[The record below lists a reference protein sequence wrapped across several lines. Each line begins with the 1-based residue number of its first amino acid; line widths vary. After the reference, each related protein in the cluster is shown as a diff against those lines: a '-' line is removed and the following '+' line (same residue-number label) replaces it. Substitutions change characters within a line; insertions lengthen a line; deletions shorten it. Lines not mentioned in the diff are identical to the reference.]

1 MEIHLHR
8 EIDILKSKILSLG
21 DMVEENL
28 LNSIK
33 AVENN
38 DIELAKGVMELDNKI
53 DHMELEVEEDCLK
66 ILALHQPVAV
76 DLRLIV
82 AILKI
87 NSDLERIGDLAG
99 NIAELVTMKQIG
111 DSSDPLFDFTAMAKL
126 SRGMVK
132 DSLESLVNMNSE
144 IAFKVCKDDDRVD
157 KMYYEMRDK
166 INEEISKTPQKSA
179 YLISHLTV
187 YRMLERVADHAT
199 NIAEDVIY
207 MIEGDIVRHR
217 M

>member
-8 EIDILKSKILSLG
+8 EIDKLKKQILSLG

-28 LNSIK
+28 LNSIN

-38 DIELAKGVMELDNKI
+38 DIKLANKVMELDNEI
-53 DHMELEVEEDCLK
+53 DKMELEVEEDCLK
-66 ILALHQPVAV
+66 ILALHQPVAI

-111 DSSDPLFDFTAMAKL
+111 DSADPLFDFSVMAKL
-126 SRGMVK
+126 STKMVK

-144 IAFKVCKDDDRVD
+144 IAFKVCTDDDKVD
-157 KMYYEMRDK
+157 EMYYEMRDK
-166 INEEISKTPQKSA
+166 INEEITKNPDNAK

-187 YRMLERVADHAT
+187 YRMLERVADHST

>member
-8 EIDILKSKILSLG
+8 EIDNLKKQILSLG
-21 DMVEENL
+21 DKVEEVL
-28 LNSIK
+28 QKSIN

-38 DIELAKGVMELDNKI
+38 DIDLANKVLELDNEIDKMELD
-53 DHMELEVEEDCLK
+53 VEEDCLK
-66 ILALHQPVAV
+66 ILALHQPVAI

-132 DSLESLVNMNSE
+132 ESLESLVNMNSE
-144 IAFKVCKDDDRVD
+144 IAYNICKDDDEVD
-157 KMYYEMRDK
+157 RMYYDMRDK
-166 INEEISKTPQKSA
+166 INEEIIKNPDKA
-179 YLISHLTV
+179 KYLISHLTV